1 MIKTEKFD
9 KRIGKVYIP
18 IAETVPVEAESSTDP
33 DAPIND
39 PVNPQPFS
47 FPGLFPPFK
56 FCRTRLKEGCYRLS
70 FVPKGSHPIFGR
82 RYRGTLRVE
91 TIADGIRFS
100 GDLYVRSGIVFPSF
114 PTLSVNRTDRLRLA
128 AADAVE
134 DADAPGPIPI
144 FSRASYHSYLKGTVA
159 SLTSTVFRKEPC
171 KFSLTFEE
179 FRYNH
184 PASGFSGSFPAFPNR
199 TIRFALQ
206 HTFTADSYAGTVFE
220 GSTNIGTVTI
230 TWISP
235 FFRRAT
241 LMIHRLQGA
250 EEPQA
255 VPASGGGNEYFTTV
269 FATAGWDLTVT
280 SGGEVPLPAS
290 LVGVQDPNTCWTFP
304 SMATLMESVPGYNPA
319 ELDSIW
325 KARLAAIPAALG
337 CSRGWMFDSG
347 SGAGSGNPNDIPREG
362 AVTQSHD
369 GYPAADSPNFGV
381 AENGLQKD
389 FPRAFLRSASHEV
402 GHTFNQIHQEL
413 EGGEDNSIMTTTP
426 SVADVLAAAGQT
438 FPNDIHLGFNAR
450 VRRHLIH
457 LPDPAVRPGAM
468 DFFGAAVNAP
478 EADQIAWPQGL
489 KVAVAAEDDAI
500 ALGEPLV
507 VRWTLTNDSERS
519 VLVPSRIDINSLAA
533 RVSVTDP
540 SGKVTFLRP
549 VEQEVC
555 SHNPLREFASGESLS
570 GAATVFWGRDGFTF
584 ERPGR
589 HIIEVIL
596 LWQVSKVDVGA
607 AAETTVWISFPT
619 SHNDNRVASLMLDPE
634 VGCAVACGV
643 VQPGSPAEAKIA
655 EARSIEPGHPAWAKL
670 EKMGVG
676 TRSGTP
682 ATRKSTTGAK
692 PKKTGAKKRTGTRRR

>member
-9 KRIGKVYIP
+9 KRIGKVFIP
-18 IAETVPVEAESSTDP
+18 VAETVPVEAASFPIPNPADP

-39 PVNPQPFS
+39 PVSPQPFP
-47 FPGLFPPFK
+47 FPGPFPPFR
-56 FCRTRLKEGCYRLS
+56 FCRTRLKEGCYTLS

-82 RYRGTLRVE
+82 RFRGTLRVE
-91 TIADGIRFS
+91 SIAGGIRFS
-100 GDLYVRSGIVFPSF
+100 GDLYVRSGIVFPPF
-114 PTLSVNRTDRLRLA
+114 PPLPVNRMDRLRLA

-159 SLTSTVFRKEPC
+159 SLTSIVGRTEPC
-171 KFSLTFEE
+171 RFSLTFEE

-184 PASGFSGSFPAFPNR
+184 PASGFSGSFPASPNR
-199 TIRFALQ
+199 TIRFALV
-206 HTFTADSYAGTVFE
+206 HTSTADSYTGTVFE
-220 GSTNIGTVTI
+220 GATDIGTVAI

-235 FFRRAT
+235 FFRRAA
-241 LMIHRLQGA
+241 LVIHRLTGA

-255 VPASGGGNEYFTTV
+255 VAGSSGNEYFTTV
-269 FATAGWDLTVT
+269 FATAGWDLTVS
-280 SGGEVPLPAS
+280 SGGVVPLPGS
-290 LVGVQDPNTCWTFP
+290 LVGVQDPDTCW
-304 SMATLMESVPGYNPA
+304 SSQNSHTLMQTVPGYNPA
-319 ELDSIW
+319 NLDTVW
-325 KARLAAIPAALG
+325 RAHLLAIPAALG
-337 CSRGWMFDSG
+337 CSRGRMFDNG
-347 SGAGSGNPNDIPREG
+347 SGDLNNIEREG
-362 AVTQSHD
+362 AVTHSHD
-369 GYPAADSPNFGV
+369 GYPPADSPNFGV

-489 KVAVAAEDDAI
+489 KVAVAAEDDTI

-507 VRWTLTNDSERS
+507 VRWTLTNDSDRS
-519 VLVPSRIDINSLAA
+519 VLVPSRIDVNSLVA
-533 RVSVTDP
+533 RVSVTDQN
-540 SGKVTFLRP
+540 GKVTFLRP

-555 SHNPLREFASGESLS
+555 SHNPLREFAPGESLS
-570 GAATVFWGRDGFTF
+570 DAATVFWGRDGFTF

-589 HIIEVIL
+589 HIVEVIL
-596 LWQVSKVDVGA
+596 LWQLSKVDVGA

-619 SHNDNRVASLMLDPE
+619 SNNDNRMAALMLDPE

-643 VQPGSPAEAKIA
+643 VEPGSRAAARLA
-655 EARSIEPGHPAWAKL
+655 EARSLDPGHPVCAKL
-670 EKMGVG
+670 EKMGV
-676 TRSGTP
+676 RMQE
-682 ATRKSTTGAK
+682 R
-692 PKKTGAKKRTGTRRR
+692 